1 MLNALNQLNIIS
13 LQGELQMADI
23 NSVRIQ
29 IIESAKELYKDNLY
43 KILLYGSYAR
53 GDHNEESD
61 VDIMILLNCNENELK
76 QYRKSTSKMASRIG
90 LDNDVEVSLVIR
102 DKTSFEARQRI
113 IPFYSNVSR
122 EGVLLYG

>member
-1 MLNALNQLNIIS
+1 
-13 LQGELQMADI
+13 MADI

-61 VDIMILLNCNENELK
+61 VDIMILLDCNESELN
-76 QYRKSTSKMASRIG
+76 QYRKNTSKMASRIG
-90 LDNDVEVSLVIR
+90 LDNDVEVSLVLR
-102 DKTSFEARQRI
+102 DRANYEDRQRI
-113 IPFYSNVSR
+113 MPFYSNVSR
-122 EGVLLYG
+122 EGVLFYQKEEAL